1 MRSTESLRDE
11 LEEIFE
17 RVDEDGD
24 GIVSFTE
31 FKGLMLEVGDLS
43 DEAALRTSFGRI
55 DTDRNGR
62 INFDELRAWLKA
74 SGRNA

>member
-1 MRSTESLRDE
+1 MRSNDSLRDE

-24 GIVSFTE
+24 GNVSFTE

-43 DEAALRTSFGRI
+43 DEGALRTSFSRI
-55 DTDRNGR
+55 DTDHNGR
-62 INFDELRAWLKA
+62 ISFDELRAWLRA
-74 SGRNA
+74 SGRNP